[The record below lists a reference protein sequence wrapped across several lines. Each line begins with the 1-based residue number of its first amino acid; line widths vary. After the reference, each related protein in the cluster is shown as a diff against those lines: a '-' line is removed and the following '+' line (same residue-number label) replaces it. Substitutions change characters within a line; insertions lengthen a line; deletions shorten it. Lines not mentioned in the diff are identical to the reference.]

1 MSRLLAQMS
10 PAERKRFT
18 DQASQSAMYF
28 TAVNPTGHYFLK
40 LGQKVDEG
48 IFSRVIGL
56 GCAQR
61 KVDDELAKVKKPG
74 HLEVNQWRRVT
85 FVFAKCAFS
94 ATMSLHQSVFY

>member
-28 TAVNPTGHYFLK
+28 TAVNPTGHYCLK
-40 LGQKVDEG
+40 IGQKVDEG

-61 KVDDELAKVKKPG
+61 KVDDELAKVRKPG
-74 HLEVNQWRRVT
+74 HLEVIQWCCAP
-85 FVFAKCAFS
+85 FGFAKVPFS